1 MIATMVNIN
10 SFPDELLRKIFLHPD
25 LSYRD
30 VKAAGKTCQRWSK
43 ICEEILKYRKEVIHI
58 KASQSWKTPYREV
71 YNIDEVIRAAFLA
84 KQGYLTEVKWMNL
97 ISRGDKRK
105 KDMNINLVPAGDL
118 AKLSSCVSDGV
129 VLNVV
134 YGDLSIVFRNLKC
147 QWLS

>member
-58 KASQSWKTPYREV
+58 NATPFWKKPYRGLTV
-71 YNIDEVIRAAFLA
+71 SIQEVIRAAFLA

-97 ISRGDKRK
+97 INSNKR
-105 KDMNINLVPAGDL
+105 V
-118 AKLSSCVSDGV
+118 
-129 VLNVV
+129 
-134 YGDLSIVFRNLKC
+134 
-147 QWLS
+147 W